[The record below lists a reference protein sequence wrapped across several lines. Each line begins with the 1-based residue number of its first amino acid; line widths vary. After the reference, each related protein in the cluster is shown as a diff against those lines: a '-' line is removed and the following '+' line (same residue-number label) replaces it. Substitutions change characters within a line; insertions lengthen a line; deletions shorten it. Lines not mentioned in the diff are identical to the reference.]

1 VEIRTLVQW
10 GKLYVSSPNPSFI
23 LIPARGLEETF
34 GIDADEEGVRRVAWL
49 YVLASNPKDYHSPI
63 EKH

>member
-34 GIDADEEGVRRVAWL
+34 GIDANEEGVRRV
-49 YVLASNPKDYHSPI
+49 ASNPKDYHSPI